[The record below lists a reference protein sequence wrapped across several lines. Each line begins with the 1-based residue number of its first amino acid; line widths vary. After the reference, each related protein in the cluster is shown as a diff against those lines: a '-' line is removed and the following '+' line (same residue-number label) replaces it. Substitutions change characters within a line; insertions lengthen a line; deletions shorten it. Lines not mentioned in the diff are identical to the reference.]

1 MTIRIGVI
9 GTGAIGADHAR
20 RITQTLSGGQ
30 VVAVNDVNRAQA
42 EAVVARLGLDARVY
56 DNGHDLIK
64 ADDVDAVLVTSWGP
78 THEEFVLSAIAAGKY
93 VFCEK
98 PLATTARGCLNIVE
112 AEVAAGKRLVQ
123 VGFMRPYDK
132 GYQLLKQAIDAG
144 QIGEPLMVHCAHR
157 NPTVPDSYVT
167 SMAIVDTAI
176 HELDVL
182 RWLLDDDYK
191 TVQVVYPKRTRH
203 RFEHLADPQ
212 IVLIETQKG
221 VRIDL
226 EIFVNCQYGYDI
238 QCSVVGE
245 TGVANLP
252 EPQSLLLR
260 TEAKLATNILT
271 DWKQRFI
278 EAYDIELQ
286 DFIKGIEQQQLSGPT
301 AWDGYA
307 AAVAADACVLAQESG
322 QIEPVVMAE
331 RPTFYNK

>member
-20 RITQTLSGGQ
+20 RITQTLSGGR

-42 EAVVARLGLDARVY
+42 EAVVARLGLDAKVY
-56 DNGHDLIK
+56 DNGHELIQ

-144 QIGEPLMVHCAHR
+144 RIGEPLMVHCAHR

-212 IVLIETQKG
+212 IVLIETRKG

-278 EAYDIELQ
+278 DAYDIELQ

>member
-9 GTGAIGADHAR
+9 GTGAIGEDHAR
-20 RITQTLSGGQ
+20 RITHVLSGGHI
-30 VVAVNDVNRAQA
+30 VAVTDVNRSQA

-56 DNGHDLIK
+56 DDGHELIK
-64 ADDVDAVLVTSWGP
+64 AADVDALLVTSWGP
-78 THEEFVLSAIAAGKY
+78 THEEFVLAAIKAGKY

-98 PLATTARGCLNIVE
+98 PLATTAQGCLNIVN
-112 AEVAAGKRLVQ
+112 AEVAAGQRLVQ
-123 VGFMRPYDK
+123 IGFMRPYDR
-132 GYQLLKQAIDAG
+132 GYQLLKQAIDDN

-157 NPTVPDSYVT
+157 NPTVPESYIT

-182 RWLLDDDYK
+182 RWLLNDDYK
-191 TVQVVYPKRTRH
+191 TVQVVYPRRTRN

-212 IVLIETQKG
+212 VVLIETHKG

-245 TGVANLP
+245 TGIINLP
-252 EPQSLLLR
+252 EPQSLLVRSDARLS
-260 TEAKLATNILT
+260 TAILT

-278 EAYDIELQ
+278 DAYDIELQ
-286 DFIKGIEQQQLSGPT
+286 NFINGIAQGRIEGPT

-307 AAVAADACVLAQESG
+307 AAVAADACVKAQESG
-322 QIEPVVMAE
+322 QIEAVVMAE
-331 RPTFYNK
+331 RPAFYNQ

>member
-9 GTGAIGADHAR
+9 GTGAIGEDHAR
-20 RITQTLSGGQ
+20 RITQTLSGGK

-42 EAVVARLGLDARVY
+42 EAVVARLGLDAEVY

-64 ADDVDAVLVTSWGP
+64 ADSVDAVLVTSWGP

-112 AEVAAGKRLVQ
+112 AEVATGKRLVQ
-123 VGFMRPYDK
+123 VGFMRSYDK

-144 QIGEPLMVHCAHR
+144 QIGAPLMVHCAHR

-203 RFEHLADPQ
+203 RFAHLADPQ
-212 IVLIETQKG
+212 IVLIETRKG

-245 TGVANLP
+245 TGIANLP

-260 TEAKLATNILT
+260 TEAKLATSILT

-307 AAVAADACVLAQESG
+307 AAVAADACVKAQESS
-322 QIEPVVMAE
+322 QIEQVEMAE

>member
-20 RITQTLSGGQ
+20 RITQTLSGGR

-64 ADDVDAVLVTSWGP
+64 AEDVDAVLVTSWGP

-132 GYQLLKQAIDAG
+132 GYRLLKQAIDAG
-144 QIGEPLMVHCAHR
+144 RIGEPLMVHCAHR

-167 SMAIVDTAI
+167 GMAIVDTAI

-260 TEAKLATNILT
+260 TEAKLATHILT

-322 QIEPVVMAE
+322 RIEPVVMAE

>member
-1 MTIRIGVI
+1 
-9 GTGAIGADHAR
+9 
-20 RITQTLSGGQ
+20 
-30 VVAVNDVNRAQA
+30 
-42 EAVVARLGLDARVY
+42 
-56 DNGHDLIK
+56 
-64 ADDVDAVLVTSWGP
+64 
-78 THEEFVLSAIAAGKY
+78 
-93 VFCEK
+93 
-98 PLATTARGCLNIVE
+98 
-112 AEVAAGKRLVQ
+112 
-123 VGFMRPYDK
+123 MRPYDK
-132 GYQLLKQAIDAG
+132 GYQLLKQAIDSN

-191 TVQVVYPKRTRH
+191 TVQVVYPKHTRN

-212 IVLIETQKG
+212 IVLIETHKG

-260 TEAKLATNILT
+260 SDAKLATNILT

-301 AWDGYA
+301 SWDGYA
-307 AAVAADACVLAQESG
+307 AAVAADACVKAQESG